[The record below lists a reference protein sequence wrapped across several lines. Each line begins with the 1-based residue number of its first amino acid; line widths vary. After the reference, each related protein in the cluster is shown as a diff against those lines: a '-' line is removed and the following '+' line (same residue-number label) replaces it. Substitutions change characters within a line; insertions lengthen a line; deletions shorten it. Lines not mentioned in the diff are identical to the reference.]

1 MSGNIG
7 NSFLKAVLNSPLYPL
22 LGNSFAL
29 ITFTGRKT
37 GRVYA
42 TPVNV
47 TKDGDRFTIVSL
59 KSRNWWRNLRGG
71 SMAMLRVTGKE
82 HPVRAEV
89 VEDDIA
95 VAAGLEEHFK
105 RHPRYAQYLHVRLA
119 QDGQPVR
126 EDLERAAEE
135 RVVIHLQLAGAE

>member
-1 MSGNIG
+1 
-7 NSFLKAVLNSPLYPL
+7 
-22 LGNSFAL
+22 
-29 ITFTGRKT
+29 
-37 GRVYA
+37 
-42 TPVNV
+42 
-47 TKDGDRFTIVSL
+47 
-59 KSRNWWRNLRGG
+59 
-71 SMAMLRVTGKE
+71 MAMLRVTGKE

-126 EDLERAAEE
+126 GDLERAAEE
-135 RVVIHLQLAGAE
+135 RVVIRLQLAGAE